1 MRVKSGQM
9 VMGAVALVIALVF
22 AIVLFGPKGEVA
34 TDGFVPAQQTASG
47 APGTP
52 QLALDKEFVDM
63 GVVSNTE
70 NSTTVVAV
78 RNEGNAPLVISS
90 VRGSCSCIWGKVDET
105 TIPPGGSTNLTIELD
120 PYQIPGFD
128 TKKLILIHSNDDARK
143 VANMD
148 VVAKIEPEF
157 AFEPPTLQFG
167 TIEKGQ
173 TPEASAIIRQ
183 IREEPFEIEKVQV
196 HGPNSKGV
204 SVTFEPVP
212 EQEWKQPGKRE
223 FRITAK
229 VLPAIGTGRM
239 VVPIDVFPTIERFK
253 NGFRTAAMA
262 EVTTFYKVEPE
273 RVVQMSRVKPGSA
286 SVVRVTVTAE
296 RPIEIQNAK
305 ASLATVTARAIP
317 DPDDPNKAYLD
328 FDIASDVKPG
338 RIKGQIAFTVSS
350 QGQTYEEE
358 LLLYGLVVAE
368 DGAAA
373 PEPAAS
379 TPGEGA

>member
-1 MRVKSGQM
+1 MRVRSGQM
-9 VMGAVALVIALVF
+9 VTGAVVLVF
-22 AIVLFGPKGEVA
+22 VLVFSIVLFGPRNEVT
-34 TDGFVPAQQTASG
+34 TDGFVPSQQPASG
-47 APGTP
+47 ASGTP
-52 QLALDKEFVDM
+52 QLALEKEFVDM
-63 GVVSNTE
+63 GVVSNTQ

-157 AFEPPTLQFG
+157 SFEPPTLQFG

-173 TPEASAIIRQ
+173 TPEASAILRQ
-183 IREEPFEIEKVQV
+183 VREEPFEIERVQV
-196 HGPNSKGV
+196 HGPNSRGLD
-204 SVTFEPVP
+204 VTFEPVP
-212 EQEWKQPGKRE
+212 EQEWKQPGKKE
-223 FRITAK
+223 FRVTARI
-229 VLPAIGTGRM
+229 LPAIGTGRL
-239 VVPIDVFPTIERFK
+239 VVPIDIFPTIERFK
-253 NGFRTAAMA
+253 TGFRTAAMG

-273 RVVQMSRVKPGSA
+273 RVVQISRVTPGSA

-296 RPIEIQNAK
+296 RPIEIQNAA
-305 ASLATVTARAIP
+305 ASVATVTARAIP
-317 DPDDPNKAYLD
+317 DPDDPSKAHID
-328 FDIASDVKPG
+328 FDIAPDAKPG
-338 RIKGQIAFTVSS
+338 RIKGQISFTVLS

-358 LLLYGLVVAE
+358 LLLYGLIVAE
-368 DGAAA
+368 DESA
-373 PEPAAS
+373 PEPAAAS
-379 TPGEGA
+379 PGEGA